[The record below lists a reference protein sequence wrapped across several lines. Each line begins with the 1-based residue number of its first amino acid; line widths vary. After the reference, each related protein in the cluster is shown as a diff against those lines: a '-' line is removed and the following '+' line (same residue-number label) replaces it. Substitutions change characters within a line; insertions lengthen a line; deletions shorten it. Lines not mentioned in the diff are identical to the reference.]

1 MAIVNVHSREEFEKI
16 INESVE
22 PIVAD
27 FGAEWC
33 TPCQLMK
40 AEIEKLATELE
51 GEATIVTVDADE
63 LKDVAILLN
72 IQGVP
77 TIIFFRD
84 GREIDRVAGYKPAST
99 LKSLYDASKKNKG
112 KGKKL

>member
-22 PIVAD
+22 PIIAD

-33 TPCQLMK
+33 APCKLMK
-40 AEIEKLATELE
+40 TEIEKLATELE

-63 LKDVAILLN
+63 LKDVAILYN

-77 TIIFFRD
+77 TILFCRE

-99 LKSLYDASKKNKG
+99 LKSLYEASKK
-112 KGKKL
+112 KKSR